1 MPTRSAC
8 LLLALLAFLPL
19 PAAARITPLTVNGI
33 AYLGDL
39 KLAFDAGRWAVDGAG
54 DRYDITCK
62 AYDCFG
68 IAVAITIADAV
79 TDPCTGD
86 AVFVDPLGYTY
97 REPIMEERLINGLSF
112 RIAEH
117 DIGCRNLAGGP
128 LRACTTHAGRSY
140 TFDAPGRHCR
150 THFTAGE
157 QVLHLLGGLSP
168 R

>member
-8 LLLALLAFLPL
+8 LLLALLAVLPL
-19 PAAARITPLTVNGI
+19 PAAAAIKPLAVNGI

-54 DRYDITCK
+54 DHYDITCQ

-68 IAVAITIADAV
+68 IEVAVTIADAA
-79 TDPCTGD
+79 TDPCTGE
-86 AVFVDPLGYTY
+86 AVVVDPFGYAY
-97 REPIMEERLINGLSF
+97 RETISAEQIVNGLTF
-112 RIAEH
+112 LVAEH

-128 LRACTTHAGRSY
+128 LRACTTHAGKTY

-150 THFTAGE
+150 THFTAGA
-157 QVLHLLGGLSP
+157 QVLHLLGGLTP